1 MNWEMVAGLLRH
13 LLTFGGGYVVAK
25 GWFDEA
31 TMNSVV
37 AALITIVGAGWS
49 VIAKRKP

>member
-13 LLTFGGGYVVAK
+13 LLTFGGGFAVAK

-31 TMNSVV
+31 TMT
-37 AALITIVGAGWS
+37 ALVGAFVTIGGAIWS
-49 VIAKRKP
+49 MVAKRTA